1 MKLITR
7 IVLNTAISLI
17 VIISAWMVYTYHSTV
32 SEVYEEIDEYLEKY
46 AEELIYRFERGIVP
60 DTTVS
65 HFWAN
70 SNCFM
75 EKVSENYGTR
85 HREWV
90 YENDDMYID
99 DLRENQDVRTLSF
112 SYEMPDGEWYRITL
126 LSASFDDEDFSELLM
141 NSAIML
147 GALLIL
153 AIISII
159 TFIIYRSMKPMYDLL
174 NWLRRHKVGEP
185 ADFKGGKN
193 EITELRLIKEAVMD
207 SVERS
212 NEIYEQQK
220 LFIGNASHEM
230 QTPIAVCSNAV
241 EMLAEDPDVTEKQME
256 YLERINGR
264 LAYMSKLNRTLLM
277 LCRIENN
284 RYEDLKDVCLGRIAE
299 ESANDLHEIF
309 SGKNIK
315 LTISGNSEIHT
326 KMDPTLAATLVGN
339 LVRNAFTH
347 NRDNGEVRIVKKDRK
362 LTIANTSVCGPL
374 DENKIY
380 ERFYK
385 QEDSKDS
392 ESQGGNSTGLGL
404 SIVDAICKRYGFR
417 IVYEYKDD
425 MHYFTI
431 HT

>member
-241 EMLAEDPDVTEKQME
+241 EMLAEDPDVTE
-256 YLERINGR
+256 RISRAHKRKVG
-264 LAYMSKLNRTLLM
+264 LHVETKP
-277 LCRIENN
+277 
-284 RYEDLKDVCLGRIAE
+284 DIA
-299 ESANDLHEIF
+299 
-309 SGKNIK
+309 
-315 LTISGNSEIHT
+315 
-326 KMDPTLAATLVGN
+326 
-339 LVRNAFTH
+339 
-347 NRDNGEVRIVKKDRK
+347 
-362 LTIANTSVCGPL
+362 
-374 DENKIY
+374 
-380 ERFYK
+380 
-385 QEDSKDS
+385 
-392 ESQGGNSTGLGL
+392 
-404 SIVDAICKRYGFR
+404 DALP
-417 IVYEYKDD
+417 
-425 MHYFTI
+425 H
-431 HT
+431 

>member
-1 MKLITR
+1 
-7 IVLNTAISLI
+7 
-17 VIISAWMVYTYHSTV
+17 
-32 SEVYEEIDEYLEKY
+32 
-46 AEELIYRFERGIVP
+46 
-60 DTTVS
+60 
-65 HFWAN
+65 
-70 SNCFM
+70 
-75 EKVSENYGTR
+75 
-85 HREWV
+85 
-90 YENDDMYID
+90 
-99 DLRENQDVRTLSF
+99 
-112 SYEMPDGEWYRITL
+112 
-126 LSASFDDEDFSELLM
+126 
-141 NSAIML
+141 
-147 GALLIL
+147 
-153 AIISII
+153 
-159 TFIIYRSMKPMYDLL
+159 
-174 NWLRRHKVGEP
+174 
-185 ADFKGGKN
+185 
-193 EITELRLIKEAVMD
+193 
-207 SVERS
+207 
-212 NEIYEQQK
+212 
-220 LFIGNASHEM
+220 
-230 QTPIAVCSNAV
+230 
-241 EMLAEDPDVTEKQME
+241 
-256 YLERINGR
+256 
-264 LAYMSKLNRTLLM
+264 M

-299 ESANDLHEIF
+299 ESASDLHEIF